1 MQIYGKMA
9 VLLLFAEF
17 AISPFYLVFIYF
29 LQISGTSVYISE

>member
-1 MQIYGKMA
+1 MQIYGKM
-9 VLLLFAEF
+9 AEF